1 MLGSVRARKIGTM
14 KWKIMT
20 YIQEKWQSIE
30 TASNLGQ
37 MLNLAGKDI
46 KEAIINMFKE
56 LIENM
61 LDLKEIKRKFASDNK
76 KSQQNSRNHVFQKDI
91 ELKSK

>member
-1 MLGSVRARKIGTM
+1 
-14 KWKIMT
+14 
-20 YIQEKWQSIE
+20 
-30 TASNLGQ
+30 
-37 MLNLAGKDI
+37 
-46 KEAIINMFKE
+46 MFKE